1 MSRRTSPPAAA
12 HAPLAH
18 TSGALLAYP
27 LSCPLSCLL
36 SCLLSA
42 HALLAPLLAPLLVG
56 GGEARADVRPSDLLF
71 PTDHDGLGRGYAPP
85 PMRYTTTLIGTTG
98 GAESPYVS
106 RAMLG
111 LIGEARLPI
120 RASTIGLRSALLAHS
135 FTNDTTDESGLYMG
149 NLSLDWGYARRS
161 GDWRGRGEGY
171 GVNLGLALPTGRLY
185 DPPTSAGEGVYGAGR
200 DARDSLAAALGGL
213 DRWMWEPNSMA
224 GFAQVGWTTRLGGL
238 RLSLDAA
245 GAYLYRVLESRMTE
259 AANMYAQGAL
269 TLGGEGAVWGWAAG
283 AGYGLA
289 LTSYAADVDRL
300 SARVELRRRE
310 GRMLY
315 TFGATLNLDPVIQAL
330 PERALWVASLG
341 VAWD

>member
-1 MSRRTSPPAAA
+1 MSRRTPPPPPAR
-12 HAPLAH
+12 APLTRPA
-18 TSGALLAYP
+18 GALLT
-27 LSCPLSCLL
+27 CLL
-36 SCLLSA
+36 TCHLACLLTC
-42 HALLAPLLAPLLVG
+42 LLAAPPLAALLVG

-71 PTDHDGLGRGYAPP
+71 PTDHEGLGRGYAAPP
-85 PMRYTTTLIGTTG
+85 TRYTTSFVGTAG
-98 GAESPYVS
+98 GASSPYIS
-106 RAMLG
+106 RSMLG
-111 LIGEARLPI
+111 VIGEARLPLGL
-120 RASTIGLRSALLAHS
+120 SSLGLRSALLAHT
-135 FTNDTTDESGLYMG
+135 FTSDTTDESGLYMG

-171 GVNLGLALPTGRLY
+171 GVNVGLALPTGRLS
-185 DPPTSAGEGVYGAGR
+185 DPPTSAGEGAYGAGR

-259 AANMYAQGAL
+259 AANVYAQGAA
-269 TLGGEGAVWGWAAG
+269 TVGAEGAVWGWAAG

-310 GRMLY
+310 GQTLY
-315 TFGATLNLDPVIQAL
+315 TLGATLNLDPILQAL